1 MGVSTLPKNVDL
13 SFAFGLK
20 PERAVD
26 YMKSK
31 GYTFSWRWEETL
43 GAAHARAFTV
53 AKVTRMDVLQDI
65 RGMVEK
71 SLEDGL
77 TFEQFKKQL
86 EPGLRKKGW
95 WGKQIAVG
103 KNGVAEVV
111 ELGSPRRLRTIY
123 NQNLMTD
130 YSAGREEFFQANKE
144 FRPYGMYVAV
154 RDSKTRHTHFAL
166 HGKVYPLDDDFWKW
180 FTPPI
185 DWGCRCRKRAVSR
198 RYVDK
203 NNITV
208 LSSRG
213 QIGKTDALISTRT
226 GELRQVTTVTL
237 PGGQKVS
244 TGIGFDYNP
253 ATAAWQPNLDSYDW
267 DIAAKYVEGTLTGP
281 AFQRFYALDVEQG
294 RFPLAVLDPE
304 TKELLGAETQYL
316 RINKRH
322 MKKQTVK
329 HPELAASDYLKLQKY
344 INNADLIVDEGKAGI
359 VFVTEKDGKY
369 YQVVADFSRGNSVM
383 SFKTYFEIYPQKI
396 DKIRGSGRV
405 LRDRIKKRGGS

>member
-1 MGVSTLPKNVDL
+1 MPKNVDL

-53 AKVTRMDVLQDI
+53 AKVARMDVLQDI

-95 WGKQIAVG
+95 WGKQIAVN
-103 KNGVAEVV
+103 KKGVAEVV

-123 NQNLMTD
+123 NQNLMTA

-154 RDSKTRHTHFAL
+154 RDSKTRHTHLAL

-281 AFQRFYALDVEQG
+281 AFQRFYALDVERG
-294 RFPLAVLDPE
+294 TFPVATLDPQ
-304 TKELLGAETQYL
+304 TKSLLGAKTQHL
-316 RINKRH
+316 KINKRY
-322 MKKQTVK
+322 MGKQVTK
-329 HPELAASDYLKLQKY
+329 HPEFVSSDYLKLQAY
-344 INNADLIVDEGKAGI
+344 INNADLIVDQGKKGI
-359 VFVTEKDGKY
+359 VFVSEDKGLYYEVVVEFHKGKSSMAFRSLY
-369 YQVVADFSRGNSVM
+369 
-383 SFKTYFEIYPQKI
+383 EIRESQI
-396 DKIRGSGRV
+396 QARREGGRV
-405 LRDRIKKRGGS
+405 LKDKLKRK